1 MGRIVTYTGMLLRAY
16 TRDYPALFFSLFFPL
31 LFMLLFGFLNL
42 GGFGH
47 VNVGIVDQA
56 RTPESALF
64 VETLRKVETLRISGG
79 SLAEE
84 RTSLERSN
92 RDLVIVI
99 PADFRLARVQPGS
112 PAPTLTVLTNVARP
126 QQVGVGRA
134 ILTQLVN
141 QTTFAVT
148 ETVPVVTVK
157 TEVVNSQKLGYVDF
171 LTPGILGMTIMQGGI
186 AGVAFSLVADRQR
199 GVLRRMFATPL
210 TPRMFLATQVIFR
223 LVITVLQV
231 LVLLGVALFVFQ
243 VNLVGGLG
251 TVMLL
256 AILGAILFL
265 CMGFAL
271 SGVCSTENQVAPL
284 VQILTLPQLFL
295 SGVFFGRDAMPALL
309 QPVSALLPL
318 TFLNDALRQV
328 STTGASLWDVR
339 AEMLGLGVWIVISFA
354 LAGRFFKLDR

>member
-1 MGRIVTYTGMLLRAY
+1 MRRIAAYIGMLLRAY
-16 TRDYPALFFSLFFPL
+16 TRDYTALFFSLFFPL
-31 LFMLLFGFLNL
+31 IFMLLFGFLNL
-42 GGFGH
+42 GGLGH

-64 VETLRKVETLRISGG
+64 IESLKKVETLRITGG
-79 SLAEE
+79 SLADE
-84 RTSLERSN
+84 RTSLEKSD
-92 RDLVIVI
+92 RDMVIVI
-99 PADFRLARVQPGS
+99 PADFRIARVQPGAL
-112 PAPTLTVLTNVARP
+112 APTLTVLTNVARP

-148 ETVPVVTVK
+148 QTAPVVTIA
-157 TEVVNSQKLGYVDF
+157 TEEVNSRKLGYIDF

-186 AGVAFSLVADRQR
+186 AGVAFSLVVERQR

-210 TPRMFLATQVIFR
+210 TPRLFLATQVIYR

-231 LVLLGVALFVFQ
+231 LVLLGVALLVFH

-251 TVMLL
+251 TVMVLS
-256 AILGAILFL
+256 ILGAILFL

-271 SGVCSTENQVAPL
+271 SGVCRTENQVAPL
-284 VQILTLPQLFL
+284 MQIVTLPQLFL
-295 SGVFFGRDAMPALL
+295 SGVFFSREAMPALL
-309 QPVSALLPL
+309 QPVSAVLPL

-339 AEMLGLGVWIVISFA
+339 GEMLGLGVWIVISFA
-354 LAGRFFKLDR
+354 LAARFFKLDR